1 MKHVKR
7 MSKVPALAAP
17 WQELVCT
24 ISGVAAEMLGLKGGG
39 VPVVTYLD
47 TKCEPN
53 PDLES

>member
-53 PDLES
+53 PDLET